1 MRTLQLGC
9 VARWRAA
16 VLLTVLAACS
26 PRGAATAAT
35 DGPEDRSFADPQC
48 LEIAGY
54 RGDAM
59 EPFVTRDGRYLL
71 FNSSNAPT
79 AQTDLY
85 VATLEGGG
93 TAARLVGP
101 LAGANSAALDGVPTV
116 AATGALYFV
125 SVRSYDVTTATIYH
139 GRFVDGEARDVVL
152 VDGLPRRP
160 GTVHFDVEVSA
171 DGSTLVYSRG
181 EFRGSPMPES
191 ADLEVATG
199 QGGRFTHS
207 PDASAR
213 LAAVNTRGALE
224 YAAALSVDGREL
236 FFTRLSGR
244 DAAIYRAVRGP
255 GDTAHFGRP
264 GRIVA
269 IDGFAEAPALS
280 PDGSHLYY
288 HRRVGEQFR
297 VCRVRRIAAR

>member
-1 MRTLQLGC
+1 MTPCGPPGLG
-9 VARWRAA
+9 AA
-16 VLLTVLAACS
+16 VLLFAALAACS
-26 PRGAATAAT
+26 PRSTSTAST
-35 DGPEDRSFADPQC
+35 DGPDDRSFAEPQC

-54 RGDAM
+54 SGDAM

-71 FNSSNAPT
+71 FNSSTAPT

-93 TAARLVGP
+93 ASARLVGP

-125 SVRSYDVTTATIYH
+125 SLRSYDVTAATIHH

-152 VDGLPRRP
+152 VDGLPRSP

-171 DGSTLVYSRG
+171 DGGTLVYSRG

-199 QGGRFTHS
+199 QGARFTHS
-207 PDASAR
+207 PEASSR
-213 LAAVNTRGALE
+213 LSAVNTRGALE
-224 YAAALSVDGREL
+224 YAAALSADGREL
-236 FFTRLSGR
+236 FFTRLSGGN
-244 DAAIYRAVRGP
+244 AAIHRAVRGP

-264 GRIVA
+264 GRIAA
-269 IDGFAEAPALS
+269 IDGFVEAPALS
-280 PDGSHLYY
+280 PGGDYLYY
-288 HRRVGEQFR
+288 HRRVGDRFR
-297 VCRVRRIAAR
+297 ICRVRRVAAR

>member
-1 MRTLQLGC
+1 MLPSLA
-9 VARWRAA
+9 VAA
-16 VLLTVLAACS
+16 VLAACS
-26 PRGAATAAT
+26 PRSAATAST
-35 DGPEDRSFADPQC
+35 DGPDDRSFAEPQC

-54 RGDAM
+54 SGDAM

-79 AQTDLY
+79 AQTDIY

-93 TAARLVGP
+93 ASARLVGP

-116 AATGALYFV
+116 TTAGALYFV
-125 SVRSYDVTTATIYH
+125 SIRSYDVTTASVYH
-139 GRFVDGEARDVVL
+139 GRFADGVARDVVL
-152 VDGLPRRP
+152 VDGLPRNP

-171 DGSTLVYSRG
+171 DGTTLVYSRG
-181 EFRGSPMPES
+181 EFRGGPIPES

-199 QGGRFTHS
+199 QGALFTHS
-207 PDASAR
+207 PAASAR

-224 YAAALSVDGREL
+224 YAAALSADGREL
-236 FFTRLSGR
+236 FFTRLTGR
-244 DAAIYRAVRGP
+244 SAAIYRAVRAP

-264 GRIVA
+264 GRIAA

-280 PDGSHLYY
+280 PDGGYLYY

-297 VCRVRRIAAR
+297 ICRVRRVPAP